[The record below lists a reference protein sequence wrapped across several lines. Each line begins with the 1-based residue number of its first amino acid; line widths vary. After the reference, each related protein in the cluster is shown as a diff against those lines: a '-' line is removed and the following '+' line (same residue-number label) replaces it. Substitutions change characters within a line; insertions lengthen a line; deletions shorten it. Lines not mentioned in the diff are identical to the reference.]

1 VPASLGAPGAP
12 PATEANLETADLGW
26 RDFFTDERL
35 KQLIALSLEHNRD
48 LKMAVLAVAETRAAY
63 QVQNS
68 ERWPMLEISG
78 SAAHR
83 GGFERSST
91 KSYEAGLGLTL
102 FDLDFF
108 GRLKN
113 MSEAAWQ
120 QYLATAEAARQV
132 KIALISQV
140 AQSYLVERLAREELT
155 LAQSSLASWSTSFAF
170 IERLL
175 AAGQATLLDLEQA
188 RGMIEFARV
197 EAARREIEVT
207 RAVNALNILLGA
219 YEPLA
224 LPPAPPLLSQ
234 TLATLPAQVMSTSLL
249 RRPDV
254 AGAERQLLAANA
266 DIGAA
271 RAAFF
276 PSLSL
281 TSDLGYMSENLG
293 RLFTGA
299 NSAWSFIPR
308 LSAPVFTGGRNR
320 SNLKLAEI
328 RKDQAIVQYEM
339 TIEAAFREVADALL
353 AREAFHR
360 QFQAQQKYL
369 SSQRLV
375 LDLATAQYA
384 SGAVSYLEVLDA
396 QRNVFQAEQDLL
408 AIKQEQLS
416 NDINLY
422 TALGGGLNERGQ
434 NP

>member
-1 VPASLGAPGAP
+1 
-12 PATEANLETADLGW
+12 
-26 RDFFTDERL
+26 
-35 KQLIALSLEHNRD
+35 
-48 LKMAVLAVAETRAAY
+48 M
-63 QVQNS
+63 QNS
-68 ERWPMLEISG
+68 ERWPQLEMAG
-78 SAAHR
+78 SAAKR
-83 GGFERSST
+83 GGFERSTT
-91 KSYEAGLGLTL
+91 KSYEAGLGLSL

-120 QYLATAEAARQV
+120 QYLATAEASRQV

-140 AQSYLVERLAREELT
+140 AQSYLVERLAREELA
-155 LAQSSLASWSTSFAF
+155 LAQSSLASWSKSFAF
-170 IERLL
+170 IERLV

-207 RAVNALNILLGA
+207 RAVNALNILLGT

-224 LPPAPPLLSQ
+224 LPAAPPLLSQ
-234 TLATLPAQVMSTSLL
+234 NLAALPSQVMSSSLL
-249 RRPDV
+249 LRPDV

-293 RLFTGA
+293 SLFTGA

-308 LSAPVFTGGRNR
+308 LSVPIFTGGRNR

-328 RKDQAIVQYEM
+328 RKEKAVVQYEM
-339 TIEAAFREVADALL
+339 AIETAFREVADTLL
-353 AREAFHR
+353 ARESFHR

-375 LDLATAQYA
+375 LDLATAQYTN
-384 SGAVSYLEVLDA
+384 GAVSYLEVLDA